1 MEEINEM
8 EEHNQYSTDSGWSS
22 GEEYNPIVIMDDED
36 DELFALQGKTNIFLL
51 EILDILG
58 LTKIDGQACSVM

>member
-1 MEEINEM
+1 
-8 EEHNQYSTDSGWSS
+8 
-22 GEEYNPIVIMDDED
+22 MDDED

-51 EILDILG
+51 EILDILD

>member
-1 MEEINEM
+1 
-8 EEHNQYSTDSGWSS
+8 
-22 GEEYNPIVIMDDED
+22 MDDED